1 MGLFKA
7 LFKVVDVLAGDEHD
21 WYDTTAVFTGRAID
35 RENNILDGTEGITPF
50 AYEIEYDS
58 YRGVTRAWHVFTN
71 GETPDLQTL
80 AGTTMDIQYRDD
92 DPKLFRAPD
101 HTQQILT
108 NVMNVVNLARL

>member
-1 MGLFKA
+1 MGLFKT
-7 LFKVVDVLAGDEHD
+7 LFKVADVLVGDQHD
-21 WYDTTAVFTGRAID
+21 WYDATAVFTGRAID
-35 RENNILDGTEGITPF
+35 SENHFLDGTEGITPF

-58 YRGVTRAWHVFTN
+58 YRGVTTAWHVFEN
-71 GETPDLQTL
+71 GEKPDQKML

-92 DPKLFRAPD
+92 DPEIFRAPD